1 MNVFILKPHYVK
13 KTGSD
18 QPSDCS
24 MDFFK
29 NARKVVTLIRKA
41 FSNLDLTV
49 YKYIDQIDSIPSE
62 VISVIGLITGNN
74 SSSRDASQ

>member
-1 MNVFILKPHYVK
+1 MNVFILKAHYVK

-74 SSSRDASQ
+74 S

>member
-1 MNVFILKPHYVK
+1 MNVFILKAHYVK

-49 YKYIDQIDSIPSE
+49 YKHIDQIDYIPSE
-62 VISVIGLITGNN
+62 VISVIGLITENN
-74 SSSRDASQ
+74 FSSRDGSQ

>member
-1 MNVFILKPHYVK
+1 MLRK
-13 KTGSD
+13 KGQINHLIVQWT
-18 QPSDCS
+18 
-24 MDFFK
+24 FFK

>member
-1 MNVFILKPHYVK
+1 MNVFILKAHYVK
-13 KTGSD
+13 KKGSD

-49 YKYIDQIDSIPSE
+49 YKHIDQIDYIPSE
-62 VISVIGLITGNN
+62 VISVIGLITENN
-74 SSSRDASQ
+74 FSSRDGSQ

>member
-1 MNVFILKPHYVK
+1 MNVFILKAHYVK

-18 QPSDCS
+18 QPLDCS
-24 MDFFK
+24 IDFFK

-49 YKYIDQIDSIPSE
+49 YKHIDQIDSIPFE
-62 VISVIGLITGNN
+62 VISVIGLITENN

>member
-1 MNVFILKPHYVK
+1 MNVFILKAHYVK

-29 NARKVVTLIRKA
+29 NAKKVVTLIRKA

-49 YKYIDQIDSIPSE
+49 YKHIDQIDYIPSE
-62 VISVIGLITGNN
+62 VISVIGLITENN
-74 SSSRDASQ
+74 FSSRDGSQ